1 MRYIIETKDEQGL
14 IGIQIDK
21 WKREKK
27 IDLIEKADPVI
38 ELKDNLEK
46 IARALEYLKK
56 ANYSRELMEIFMNK
70 KTGVPITHVRAVL
83 SSQEDYFRAIGVKIR

>member
-21 WKREKK
+21 WKKEKK
-27 IDLIEKADPVI
+27 IDIIEKADPVV

-46 IARALEYLKK
+46 IARALEYLRK
-56 ANYSRELMEIFMNK
+56 ANYSRELMEIFINK

-83 SSQEDYFRAIGVKIR
+83 KSQNDYFRAIGVKI

>member
-21 WKREKK
+21 WKKQKK
-27 IDLIEKADPVI
+27 INLIEKGDPVI

-46 IARALEYLKK
+46 IAKALVYLKK
-56 ANYSRELMEIFMNK
+56 ANYSRELMEIFINK
-70 KTGVPITHVRAVL
+70 KTGVAITSVRAIL
-83 SSQEDYFRAIGVKIR
+83 NSQQDYFRAIGVKI